1 MINRAVAIPIS
12 ESESVSGILSIPAAT
27 ATDTAVILAHGAG
40 NDMHQALLQFLA
52 VGLARGGCPTL
63 RFNFLYREKGKKGPD
78 NQDLLYLAWQGAH
91 RFLLD
96 YSGLHAKHVVAAGKS
111 LGGRIAAQMVA
122 ARLLPVNRLVFLG
135 YPLHAPG
142 KKERLRDSHLYEIAV
157 PMLFFAGTR
166 DPLCDLQLLQGVLGR
181 LQAPHGIEV
190 IAGGDH
196 SFNIPKSLGMSQEEV
211 YRRVL
216 NTTLEWLNK

>member
-1 MINRAVAIPIS
+1 MTNRAVAIPIS
-12 ESESVSGILSIPAAT
+12 ESESVSGILSIPATT

-52 VGLARGGCPTL
+52 EGLARGGCPTL
-63 RFNFLYREKGKKGPD
+63 RFNFLYREKGKKSPD
-78 NQDLLYLAWQGAH
+78 HQDLLYLAWQGAH

-96 YSGLHAKHVVAAGKS
+96 YSGLQPKHVVAAGKS

-142 KKERLRDSHLYEIAV
+142 KQERLRDSHLYEIAV

-181 LQAPHGIEV
+181 LQAAHELEV